1 MQRHHIVYAD
11 MSEEIESFFHNHFDG
26 SYLVFLKDG
35 RCAHLVFRRLWDSDS
50 DSALR
55 SREVT
60 DAASTSSATFD
71 VPIGVSYDL
80 FYDQV
85 LEIYAAFVAP
95 HDSVRGAPFL
105 RQLSEYFD
113 IAFLGDPGTWI
124 MQTRSLNVRSC

>member
-1 MQRHHIVYAD
+1 MQRHHAVDAD

-35 RCAHLVFRRLWDSDS
+35 RCAYLVFRRLWDSDS

-60 DAASTSSATFD
+60 DGVSTSSATFD

-80 FYDQV
+80 VYDQV

-95 HDSVRGAPFL
+95 HDSVRV
-105 RQLSEYFD
+105 
-113 IAFLGDPGTWI
+113 GTV
-124 MQTRSLNVRSC
+124 LKAA